1 MRFTTVISLT
11 RSNGKDLLYLDY
23 AHNLSDVLNRID
35 RESISSQAITIRR
48 RRWGEVS
55 KLQRIFEDATIA
67 HCTRVY
73 TAKQVQVLLQ
83 TNNPR
88 RYSSHLTM
96 VAELDDRIVGF
107 ASLWSDS
114 IQAVY
119 VDTYCSRRGIGRK
132 LVSALETHALN
143 SLNPILKVTS
153 SLNAEPF
160 YRSCGFQRVKQT
172 VTNYWQFQSVDIPV
186 ILMEKQLR

>member
-1 MRFTTVISLT
+1 MLNWFDIESTSSTT
-11 RSNGKDLLYLDY
+11 
-23 AHNLSDVLNRID
+23 
-35 RESISSQAITIRR
+35 ITIRR
-48 RRWGEVS
+48 RRWGEMS
-55 KLQRIFEDATIA
+55 KLKSIFEDATIA

-73 TAKQVQVLLQ
+73 TAKQIQVLLQ

-88 RYSSHLTM
+88 RYGSHLTM
-96 VAELDDRIVGF
+96 VAELGDRIVGY

-119 VDTYCSRRGIGRK
+119 VDPYCSRRGIGRE
-132 LVSALETHALN
+132 LVSALESHARN
-143 SLNPILKVTS
+143 SLNPVLKVTS

-160 YRSCGFQRVKQT
+160 YRACGFQRVEQT

-186 ILMEKQLR
+186 VLMEKQLG

>member
-1 MRFTTVISLT
+1 M
-11 RSNGKDLLYLDY
+11 
-23 AHNLSDVLNRID
+23 LNWFD
-35 RESISSQAITIRR
+35 TESASPTAITIRR
-48 RRWGEVS
+48 RRWGEMS
-55 KLQRIFEDATIA
+55 KLKSIFEDATIA
-67 HCTRVY
+67 HCTRIY
-73 TAKQVQVLLQ
+73 TAKQIQVLLQ

-96 VAELDDRIVGF
+96 VAELGDRIVGY

-119 VDTYCSRRGIGRK
+119 VDPYCGRKGIGRG
-132 LVSALETHALN
+132 LVTALERHALQ

-160 YRSCGFQRVKQT
+160 YRACGFQRVEDT
-172 VTNYWQFQSVDIPV
+172 VTNYWQFHTVDIPV
-186 ILMEKQLR
+186 VLMEKRLKPTQG

>member
-1 MRFTTVISLT
+1 M
-11 RSNGKDLLYLDY
+11 
-23 AHNLSDVLNRID
+23 LNRLD
-35 RESISSQAITIRR
+35 TEGISSKAITIRR
-48 RRWGEVS
+48 RRWGEMS
-55 KLQRIFEDATIA
+55 KLKSVFEDATIA

-73 TAKQVQVLLQ
+73 TAKQIQVLLQ

-96 VAELDDRIVGF
+96 VAEWDSRIVGY
-107 ASLWSDS
+107 ASLWSNS

-119 VDTYCSRRGIGRK
+119 VDPYCGRRGIGRK
-132 LVSALETHALN
+132 LVSALEHQAKH
-143 SLNPILKVTS
+143 SINPVLTVTS

-160 YRSCGFQRVKQT
+160 YHSCGFHRVKQT

-186 ILMEKQLR
+186 VLMEKHLGQ

>member
-1 MRFTTVISLT
+1 M
-11 RSNGKDLLYLDY
+11 
-23 AHNLSDVLNRID
+23 LNRID
-35 RESISSQAITIRR
+35 TEGISSKAITIRR
-48 RRWGEVS
+48 RRWGEMS
-55 KLQRIFEDATIA
+55 KLKSIFEDATMA

-73 TAKQVQVLLQ
+73 TAKQLQVLLQ

-96 VAELDDRIVGF
+96 VAELGERIVGY

-119 VDTYCSRRGIGRK
+119 VDPYCNRRGIGRQ
-132 LVSALETHALN
+132 LVSALEQHALHSIN
-143 SLNPILKVTS
+143 STLKVTS

-160 YRSCGFQRVKQT
+160 YLACGFQRVKQT

-186 ILMEKQLR
+186 ILMEKQLKR